1 MEHVGPTEDRERWV
15 KLAEIVT
22 RRRPDLSDS
31 SGSRLEPP
39 LSPDLSD
46 EIQLVLIDELL
57 EFGFVPSG
65 DEANPYGMTVEGLI
79 DFVIRN
85 TAGSDLD

>member
-1 MEHVGPTEDRERWV
+1 M
-15 KLAEIVT
+15 
-22 RRRPDLSDS
+22 
-31 SGSRLEPP
+31 
-39 LSPDLSD
+39 
-46 EIQLVLIDELL
+46 LIDELL